1 MTTAHILLG
10 IGIALVAGLIS
21 NRLIKLVHLPNVTA
35 YLIVGILLGPYLFG
49 LFNSNYKGIL
59 SEEILTS
66 FGIIVDLA
74 LGFIAFSIGSEFKL
88 SSIKKIGK
96 GVITITI
103 MQSCMALVF
112 VDVALI
118 VTCLIAGSLNENL
131 PIILTLGA
139 IATATAPAATL
150 MVVKQYKA
158 KGPVTDILLP
168 VVAFDD
174 AVGLI
179 LFSLSFSV
187 AQVFAKQY
195 AGIAGASVNVTSLI
209 VTPLLE
215 IVLSL
220 GIGAVIGLLLTL
232 AMKFFKSR
240 ANRLICML
248 ASVILGVGFCELF
261 VETFNLELSSLL
273 TCMMIGAIFC
283 NLERNAINILDG
295 VERWT
300 PAIFMLFFILS
311 GAELEFKVMGST
323 TVLGIC
329 GVYLIARSLGKYL
342 GARWGC
348 DVAHTGGTI
357 KKYLGLTLLP
367 QAGVAI
373 GMARSSSSTFRSFA
387 IELEDVAGKAY
398 LNNMASTITA
408 VVLCATLF
416 YELVGPVIT
425 KIALTKAGEIET
437 VSKSNN

>member
-1 MTTAHILLG
+1 MTSAYILLG

-35 YLIVGILLGPYLFG
+35 YLIVGILLGPYLFS
-49 LFNSNYKGIL
+49 LFNSKLGGVINKEMV
-59 SEEILTS
+59 SA

-112 VDVALI
+112 VDVFLI
-118 VTCLIAGSLNENL
+118 VTCLIVGNLEANL
-131 PIILTLGA
+131 PLILTLGA

-158 KGPVTDILLP
+158 RGAVTDILLP

-174 AVGLI
+174 AIGLI
-179 LFSLSFSV
+179 LFSISFSV
-187 AQVFAKQY
+187 AQVLAKQY
-195 AGIAGASVNVTSLI
+195 AGVAGATISIKNIFLM
-209 VTPLLE
+209 PLCE
-215 IVLSL
+215 IFLSL
-220 GIGAVIGLLLTL
+220 AIGAALGFILTL
-232 AMKFFKSR
+232 AMRFFKSR

-248 ASVILGVGFCELF
+248 AAVILGVGFCELF
-261 VETFNLELSSLL
+261 AEKFDMELSSLL

-283 NLERNAINILDG
+283 NMEKDAINILDG

-300 PAIFMLFFILS
+300 PALFMLFFILS
-311 GAELEFKVMGST
+311 GAELDFSVMGNW
-323 TVLGIC
+323 TVIGIC
-329 GVYLIARSLGKYL
+329 AVYLLARSLGKYFGASL
-342 GARWGC
+342 GC
-348 DVAHTGGTI
+348 TMTHTGGTI

-387 IELEDVAGKAY
+387 TEGLKAANEGGYNY
-398 LNNMASTITA
+398 LANMASTITA

-416 YELVGPVIT
+416 YELVGPIIT
-425 KIALTKAGEIET
+425 KIALTKAGEIQT
-437 VSKSNN
+437 VNK

>member
-1 MTTAHILLG
+1 MTSAYILLG

-35 YLIVGILLGPYLFG
+35 YLIVGILLGPYLFS
-49 LFNSNYKGIL
+49 LFNSKLGGVINKEMV
-59 SEEILTS
+59 SA

-112 VDVALI
+112 VDVFLI
-118 VTCLIAGSLNENL
+118 VTCLIVGNLEANL
-131 PIILTLGA
+131 PFILTLGA

-158 KGPVTDILLP
+158 RGPVTDILLP

-174 AVGLI
+174 AIGLI
-179 LFSLSFSV
+179 LFSISFSV
-187 AQVFAKQY
+187 AQVLAKQY
-195 AGIAGASVNVTSLI
+195 AGVAGATISIKNILLM
-209 VTPLLE
+209 PLCE
-215 IVLSL
+215 IFLSL
-220 GIGAVIGLLLTL
+220 AIGAALGFILTL
-232 AMKFFKSR
+232 AMRFFKSR

-248 ASVILGVGFCELF
+248 AAVILGVGFCELF
-261 VETFNLELSSLL
+261 AEKFDMELSSLL

-283 NLERNAINILDG
+283 NMEKDAINILDG

-300 PAIFMLFFILS
+300 PALFMLFFILS
-311 GAELEFKVMGST
+311 GAELDFSVMGNW
-323 TVLGIC
+323 TVIGIC
-329 GVYLIARSLGKYL
+329 AVYLLARSLGKYFGASL
-342 GARWGC
+342 GC
-348 DVAHTGGTI
+348 TMTHTGGTI

-387 IELEDVAGKAY
+387 TEGLKAANEGGYNY
-398 LNNMASTITA
+398 LANMASTITA

-416 YELVGPVIT
+416 YELVGPIIT
-425 KIALTKAGEIET
+425 KIALTKAGEIQT
-437 VSKSNN
+437 VNK

>member
-1 MTTAHILLG
+1 MTSAYILLG

-35 YLIVGILLGPYLFG
+35 YLIVGILLGPYLFS
-49 LFNSNYKGIL
+49 LFNSKLDGVINKEMV
-59 SEEILTS
+59 SA

-103 MQSCMALVF
+103 MQSCMALVA
-112 VDVALI
+112 VDVFLI
-118 VTCLIAGSLNENL
+118 ITCLIVGNLEANL
-131 PIILTLGA
+131 PLILTLGA

-158 KGPVTDILLP
+158 RGPVTDILLP

-174 AVGLI
+174 AIGLI
-179 LFSLSFSV
+179 LFSISFSV
-187 AQVFAKQY
+187 AQVLARQY
-195 AGIAGASVNVTSLI
+195 AGVAGATISIKNILLM
-209 VTPLLE
+209 PLCE
-215 IVLSL
+215 IFLSL
-220 GIGAVIGLLLTL
+220 AIGAVLGFILTL

-248 ASVILGVGFCELF
+248 AVVILGVGFCELF
-261 VETFNLELSSLL
+261 AEKFNMELSSLL

-283 NLERNAINILDG
+283 NMEKDAINILDG

-300 PAIFMLFFILS
+300 PALFMLFFILS
-311 GAELEFKVMGST
+311 GAELDFSVMGSW
-323 TVLGIC
+323 TVIGIC
-329 GVYLIARSLGKYL
+329 AVYLLARSVGKYFGASL
-342 GARWGC
+342 GC
-348 DVAHTGGTI
+348 TMTHKGGTI

-387 IELEDVAGKAY
+387 TAGLKAVNESGYNY
-398 LNNMASTITA
+398 LTNMASTITA

-425 KIALTKAGEIET
+425 KIALTKAGEIQT
-437 VSKSNN
+437 VNK